1 MNKLRYIRNAA
12 GAHRGQALVPVILVV
27 FILTTLAIAFT
38 ASSKREIKATSN
50 FNAATVQYNA
60 ARGAANLVMTA
71 IAQVSLNGYTY
82 GIYPPGP
89 DTDAN
94 GWMPI
99 GGAWVKVDVTDT
111 AAFLNINYVTAAQ
124 LELMTVFGQNGPVA
138 DAIIDWR
145 TPETTATSDGAKSDY
160 YQGLNPAYN
169 CKDAPFDTVE
179 ELLLVKGITP
189 SLLYGTPEGNVINA
203 QDAPADALNAAN
215 ENSVGGGSG
224 AGSAGGTG
232 GGGAA
237 SRQAKPSTGGAGTGG
252 TGTGATGTGARGTG
266 ATGATAATTTGD
278 TDWDDIY
285 SQSTM
290 PIAEMLTTMSMER
303 NIAADGT
310 PRVNI
315 NTATSAQ
322 LTAIGLSS
330 GLANALIRARTP
342 VNGGTTGATGTTGAR
357 PTATAP
363 TGTRQTMGATT
374 GARPTGT
381 GTTGTGTGAGA
392 TAGTTFK
399 TIADL
404 LTIPGFSQTVMQQ
417 IADYVSVD
425 SNQFHPNLVNINT
438 APQEVLA
445 LVPGMD
451 HATVNAI
458 MQFRQSGQAFQSMGD
473 FFTLQGLTRTEFQ
486 NVMASLC
493 AKSSIYRIRIKVR
506 TPGQQGIYAATAF
519 VEMTDNGPQL
529 LQWRETPAV
538 PGWAYWVPSPVLI
551 APTTT
556 STINGTTSGSA
567 GQ

>member
-1 MNKLRYIRNAA
+1 MREQAEPRERGEKWSAK
-12 GAHRGQALVPVILVV
+12 RGQALVPVILVV
-27 FILTTLAIAFT
+27 LILTTLAIAFT
-38 ASSKREIKATSN
+38 ASSNRELKATSN
-50 FNAATVQYNA
+50 FNADTVRFNA
-60 ARGAANLVMTA
+60 ARGAVN
-71 IAQVSLNGYTY
+71 IAMSALGQISLNGYTY
-82 GIYPPGP
+82 GIVPPLP

-94 GWMPI
+94 GWTPI
-99 GGAWVKVDVTDT
+99 GGAWVKMDVIDT
-111 AAFLNINYVTAAQ
+111 GALLDINSATAAQ
-124 LELMTVFGQNGPVA
+124 LELITVFGQNPAVA

-160 YQGLNPAYN
+160 YQGLNPPYN

-179 ELLLVKGITP
+179 ELMLVKGVTP
-189 SLLYGTPEGNVINA
+189 GLLYGTPEGNVISA
-203 QDAPADALNAAN
+203 ADAEADAQNAAN
-215 ENSVGGGSG
+215 STTVGGSSSTPSSG
-224 AGSAGGTG
+224 GG
-232 GGGAA
+232 GGGAT
-237 SRQAKPSTGGAGTGG
+237 SRQAT
-252 TGTGATGTGARGTG
+252 TGTTGTT
-266 ATGATAATTTGD
+266 ATAAATTGD
-278 TDWDDIY
+278 TNWDDIY

-290 PIAEMLTTMSMER
+290 PLSEMFTTMSMER

-310 PRVNI
+310 ARVNI
-315 NTATSAQ
+315 NTATVAQ
-322 LTAIGLSS
+322 LTAIGLSTS
-330 GLANALIRARTP
+330 LANALIRYRTP
-342 VNGGTTGATGTTGAR
+342 ATGGAVTIGGATGAR
-357 PTATAP
+357 P
-363 TGTRQTMGATT
+363 GGGGAT
-374 GARPTGT
+374 GARPGGGGGGAVRPGRQAQTGAMSVPLS
-381 GTTGTGTGAGA
+381 GTTAKPGGNTGTGAS
-392 TAGTTFK
+392 TTTTNTFK

-425 SNQFHPNLVNINT
+425 SNQFHPNLININT

-458 MQFRQSGQAFQSMGD
+458 MQYRQSGQAFQSLGD
-473 FFTLQGLTRTEFQ
+473 LFSLQGVTRQEFQ

-493 AKSSIYRIRIKVR
+493 AKSSIYRIRVKVR
-506 TPGQQGIYAATAF
+506 TAGQQGVYAATAY

-556 STINGTTSGSA
+556 STINGTTSGSV

>member
-1 MNKLRYIRNAA
+1 
-12 GAHRGQALVPVILVV
+12 
-27 FILTTLAIAFT
+27 
-38 ASSKREIKATSN
+38 
-50 FNAATVQYNA
+50 
-60 ARGAANLVMTA
+60 MTA
-71 IAQVSLNGYTY
+71 LGQVSLNGYTY

-111 AAFLNINYVTAAQ
+111 AAFLDINNATAAQ
-124 LELMTVFGQNGPVA
+124 LELMTVFGQN
-138 DAIIDWR
+138 
-145 TPETTATSDGAKSDY
+145 TAVGGRHYRLANAGDDSNFGRHAKSDY
-160 YQGLNPAYN
+160 YQGLTPAYN

-189 SLLYGTPEGNVINA
+189 SMLYGTPEGNVIDAKDA
-203 QDAPADALNAAN
+203 QADAQQAG
-215 ENSVGGGSG
+215 SSTMVGGGSSSG
-224 AGSAGGTG
+224 TAGGG
-232 GGGAA
+232 AAA
-237 SRQAKPSTGGAGTGG
+237 SRQATGGTAGTGAAGGAGG
-252 TGTGATGTGARGTG
+252 
-266 ATGATAATTTGD
+266 TAATTTGD
-278 TDWDDIY
+278 TDWEDIY

-290 PIAEMLTTMSMER
+290 PLAEMLTTMSMER

-315 NTATSAQ
+315 NTATVTD
-322 LTAIGLSS
+322 LTGIGLSTN
-330 GLANALIRARTP
+330 LANALIRYRTP
-342 VNGGTTGATGTTGAR
+342 ANGQGGIGGGAGVGPRGGPGAPRGGPGGGAGGPAGGPGGPGGAPGGGGRPGNGGAPGVRPGRQAAGAGIGTRPGGAGGAGGTNTGTGGGTTGGRPGA
-357 PTATAP
+357 
-363 TGTRQTMGATT
+363 GG
-374 GARPTGT
+374 GT
-381 GTTGTGTGAGA
+381 GGTSGA
-392 TAGTTFK
+392 TFK

-425 SNQFHPNLVNINT
+425 SNQFHPNLININT

-451 HATVNAI
+451 HTTLNAI
-458 MQFRQSGQAFQSMGD
+458 MQYRQSGQAFQSLGD
-473 FFTLQGLTRTEFQ
+473 FFTLEGVSRQEFQ

-506 TPGQQGIYAATAF
+506 TPGQPNVYAATAY

-538 PGWAYWVPSPVLI
+538 PGWAYWVPSPTLI

-556 STINGTTSGSA
+556 ECTINGTTSGSV